1 MTSLPKKIGVIA
13 HRGGS
18 LLARENSLTAFKT
31 ALALGVDGI
40 ELDVQLS
47 ADQEVVVYHD
57 FTINPSITV
66 TREGK
71 KLKTAGPILS
81 QMTLE
86 DLDSFRL
93 TPLSSSTSSSLES
106 LEKIPTLKE
115 VLELVYLSG
124 NSQIKLFIELKTSP
138 HPYKSS
144 DPYRLV
150 DAVLE
155 CIEHSFLK
163 EQVLLL
169 SFDWRCL
176 IYAQTQAI
184 LPMIYI
190 TQNASFIAAKEES
203 AWFGGFDPY
212 KFEGSFLQAIKEAG
226 GAYWSSAYNQVT
238 TELMDK
244 ARTLGL
250 KVNIWTPNT
259 NKNLE
264 TVIALGADDIT
275 TDRPDLL
282 LTYLKR

>member
-1 MTSLPKKIGVIA
+1 MIA

-31 ALALGVDGI
+31 ALALGADGI

-47 ADQEVVVYHD
+47 ADKEVIVYHD
-57 FTINPSITV
+57 FKINPSTTV

-71 KLKTAGPILS
+71 TLKTTGPALS

-86 DLDSFRL
+86 NLDSFRL
-93 TPLSSSTSSSLES
+93 TPLSSSKIPSLKD

-115 VLELVYLSG
+115 VLEFIYLSG
-124 NSQIKLFIELKTSP
+124 DSHIKLYIELKTSP
-138 HPYKSS
+138 HPYDNSS
-144 DPYRLV
+144 DPYHLV
-150 DAVLE
+150 DAVLACVE
-155 CIEHSFLK
+155 QIPLR

-169 SFDWRCL
+169 SFDWRSL
-176 IYAQTQAI
+176 IYAQTKAV

-190 TQNASFIAAKEES
+190 TKNANPMIIKEES
-203 AWFGGFDPY
+203 PWFGGFDPY

-226 GAYWSSAYNQVT
+226 GAYWSSTYSQVT
-238 TELMDK
+238 DDLMDK

-250 KVNIWTPNT
+250 KVNIWTPNSH
-259 NKNLE
+259 KNLE
-264 TVIALGADDIT
+264 KVIALGADDIT